1 MTFNLPVLILADKA
15 LAHVSLWQKRRAPV
29 EILLKPLR
37 VSVNRP
43 QALGIL
49 WSGEL
54 QPPSPKEQG
63 TKVILSFSV
72 CHGGEFKRKITVLSI
87 IPPHITTYKI
97 LKARL

>member
-43 QALGIL
+43 EALGIPTTAT
-49 WSGEL
+49 
-54 QPPSPKEQG
+54 QPQG
-63 TKVILSFSV
+63 TGHQGDFVIL
-72 CHGGEFKRKITVLSI
+72 CLPWRRI
-87 IPPHITTYKI
+87 
-97 LKARL
+97 